1 MAAATQPKPEAA
13 ITDASADRAV
23 EPVGDRTLDRVGDPW
38 LRVEA
43 LPCLLT
49 IEIPLPGFTVADLL
63 HLVRGRIVASRWTVG
78 QDVPLRINGE
88 LIAWSEFEVVQN
100 HLAVRLTEL
109 A

>member
-1 MAAATQPKPEAA
+1 MAAGAQTKIEAA
-13 ITDASADRAV
+13 VADPLADR
-23 EPVGDRTLDRVGDPW
+23 W
-38 LRVEA
+38 LRVEP

-49 IEIPLPGFTVADLL
+49 IEIPVPDFTVADLVQL
-63 HLVRGRIVASRWTVG
+63 AKGGIIATGWTVG

-100 HLAVRLTEL
+100 RLAVRLTEL

>member
-1 MAAATQPKPEAA
+1 MAAAAQPKPEAPA
-13 ITDASADRAV
+13 A
-23 EPVGDRTLDRVGDPW
+23 EPW
-38 LRVEA
+38 ARVEA

-49 IEIPLPGFTVADLL
+49 VEIPVPGFTVSDLV
-63 HLVRGRIVASRWTVG
+63 HLEPGRIIATRWTVG

-88 LIAWSEFEVVQN
+88 LIAWSEFEVAQD

>member
-1 MAAATQPKPEAA
+1 MATAAQPKPEAPA
-13 ITDASADRAV
+13 AD
-23 EPVGDRTLDRVGDPW
+23 PVADSLAERW

-49 IEIPLPGFTVADLL
+49 IEISVPDFTVGDLV
-63 HLVRGRIVASRWTVG
+63 HLERGSIVATRWTVG

-88 LIAWSEFEVVQN
+88 LIAWSEFEVVQKRV
-100 HLAVRLTEL
+100 AVRLTEL